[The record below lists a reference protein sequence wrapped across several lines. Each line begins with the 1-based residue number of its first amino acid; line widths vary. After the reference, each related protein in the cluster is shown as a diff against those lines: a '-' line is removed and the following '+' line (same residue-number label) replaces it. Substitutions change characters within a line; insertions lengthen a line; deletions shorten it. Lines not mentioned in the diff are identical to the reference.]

1 MGKKAARKNMRNQLN
16 KKPLKLSGENMKECQ
31 ALKYLGDF
39 IGINLEESAHI
50 TVMKRI
56 GVAKKTINDI
66 RTVVED
72 TRAEKLG
79 AMSLAYELWTQ
90 SVMPMVYANCES
102 WISISRKTL

>member
-1 MGKKAARKNMRNQLN
+1 M
-16 KKPLKLSGENMKECQ
+16 
-31 ALKYLGDF
+31 GDF
-39 IGINLEESAHI
+39 IVINLEESAHI

-102 WISISRKTL
+102 WISISRKTLRVLTTFSKNSVRRCGE